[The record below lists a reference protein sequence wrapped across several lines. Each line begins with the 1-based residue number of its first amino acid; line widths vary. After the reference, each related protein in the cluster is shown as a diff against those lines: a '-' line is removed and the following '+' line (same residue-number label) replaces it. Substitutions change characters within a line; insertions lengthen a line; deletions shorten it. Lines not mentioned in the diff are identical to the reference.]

1 LQKGTRKMEQTG
13 QPSSA
18 SASSQ
23 AVNKTLRPRVARKT
37 AVPATLREK
46 REMCMPTLSKPTEI
60 LQKNKNGPVLRF
72 FCALAFTALSVFA
85 ASVAA
90 QNAEHSPGWVVLP
103 VEEYRAL
110 HERAYPIEREP
121 EPPPVEA
128 TLTRVDYDL
137 RINGESAGAGELAS
151 GRATLTIDV
160 LKDGW
165 VRVPI
170 PAGLLVREAR
180 LDGKLV
186 SLVSGGIGKGGSQLS
201 ALLSH
206 AGRAVLLLDIALPVV
221 SSAGEESIALPS
233 AASGVT
239 RASVQLPRQGVDI
252 RLTGGLLS
260 EKSESGAESKWVAY
274 GRGNEALAFTWRRK
288 TEDHR
293 ATQPLRLR
301 GSLTEL
307 LGLGEDATS
316 INAEVNL
323 EVTQGAAREAK
334 VQIPDKVTVNQVLGA
349 MVADWEVKGGELSV
363 TFLEPVE
370 QTARFVITGETRNP
384 REGEI
389 GVPLLRLLNAERE
402 TGGVAVEVL
411 GAGEIKDIKTEGLE
425 SADAT
430 DLGELV
436 ANRQSPSLA
445 AFRFRAGE
453 KITRSLDLN
462 IARYTPQAVL
472 MANVEEARYQ
482 VLVSSEG
489 KTFVQARYAVRN
501 NQRNFLKITLPA
513 GATLWSAS
521 LSGKP
526 VRPGQAPD
534 GSVLL
539 PLDKARAG
547 EEAPP
552 FAVEVVYLMRGNAW
566 NDKGQFALA
575 LPALDLPVSRTGLLL
590 YHPPLFKV
598 TAEPGTFRSEPYENP
613 VSAALAPV
621 LEDSRRVGGI
631 GGGAGINSPQPPP
644 PPATPQPY
652 DSDLKDESKSK
663 RPQSETEALLDKFK
677 IDSLAGKRAGILP
690 IHVSFPAF
698 GPSLFLVSELTGEN
712 QTPSAVLNFQR
723 DKKAGGK

>member
-1 LQKGTRKMEQTG
+1 MR
-13 QPSSA
+13 
-18 SASSQ
+18 
-23 AVNKTLRPRVARKT
+23 
-37 AVPATLREK
+37 
-46 REMCMPTLSKPTEI
+46 TLSKQDEI
-60 LQKNKNGPVLRF
+60 LRTTKSMPIFRV
-72 FCALAFTALSVFA
+72 FCAFAFAVFA
-85 ASVAA
+85 IHVGNASA
-90 QNAEHSPGWVVLP
+90 QTTEHSPGWVVLP

-110 HERAYPIEREP
+110 HERAYPMEREP
-121 EPPPVEA
+121 EAPPVEA

-137 RINGESAGAGELAS
+137 RINGEAAGTGELAS

-186 SLVSGGIGKGGSQLS
+186 SLVTGGGGKGGSQFS
-201 ALLSH
+201 ALLSR
-206 AGRAVLLLDIALPVV
+206 AGRAVLLLDIALPVA
-221 SSAGEESIALPS
+221 SFAGEESIALPS

-293 ATQPLRLR
+293 STQPLRWR

-307 LGLGEDATS
+307 LGLGEDTTS
-316 INAEVNL
+316 INAEVNV
-323 EVTQGAAREAK
+323 EITQGAAREAK
-334 VQIPDKVTVNQVLGA
+334 VQIPDKVTINQVLGA
-349 MVADWEVKGGELSV
+349 MVADWEVKGSELSV

-370 QTARFVITGETRNP
+370 QTARFVITGETRSP

-389 GVPLLRLLNAERE
+389 AIPLLRLLNAERE

-436 ANRQSPSLA
+436 ASRQSPSLA
-445 AFRFRAGE
+445 AFRFRTGE
-453 KITRSLDLN
+453 KIPRSLNVN

-482 VLVSSEG
+482 VLASSEG

-513 GATLWSAS
+513 GAMLWSAS
-521 LSGKP
+521 LSGRP

-534 GSVLL
+534 GGILL

-552 FAVEVVYLMRGNAW
+552 FAVEVVYLVRGNAW
-566 NDKGQFALA
+566 NDKGQFALS

-598 TAEPGTFRSEPYENP
+598 TAEPGTFRSAQYENP
-613 VSAALAPV
+613 VSAVLAAA
-621 LEDSRRVGGI
+621 SAGTGFGAGVGG
-631 GGGAGINSPQPPP
+631 GIAPPP
-644 PPATPQPY
+644 KPEAQP
-652 DSDLKDESKSK
+652 SDAGLKDESKSK
-663 RPQSETEALLDKFK
+663 RRQSETEALLDKFK
-677 IDSLAGKRAGILP
+677 TDSLAGKRAGILP
-690 IHVSFPAF
+690 IRVSFPAF

-712 QTPSAVLNFQR
+712 QAPSALLSFQR

>member
-1 LQKGTRKMEQTG
+1 M
-13 QPSSA
+13 PSTSI
-18 SASSQ
+18 
-23 AVNKTLRPRVARKT
+23 PH
-37 AVPATLREK
+37 
-46 REMCMPTLSKPTEI
+46 EI
-60 LQKNKNGPVLRF
+60 VRTIKIGPVFLV
-72 FCALAFTALSVFA
+72 FCAFAFAALSVFA
-85 ASVAA
+85 ANDSA

-128 TLTRVDYDL
+128 TLTRVDYEL
-137 RINGESAGAGELAS
+137 WINGEAAGAGELAS

-186 SLVSGGIGKGGSQLS
+186 SLVGGGSGKGGSQLS

-206 AGRAVLLLDIALPVV
+206 AGRAVLLLDIALPVA

-239 RASVQLPRQGVDI
+239 RASVLLPRQGVDI

-323 EVTQGAAREAK
+323 EITQGAAREAK

-370 QTARFVITGETRNP
+370 QTARFVITGETRSP

-389 GVPLLRLLNAERE
+389 GIPLLRLLNAERE

-411 GAGEIKDIKTEGLE
+411 GAGEIKDIKPEGLE

-430 DLGELV
+430 DLGEMV

-445 AFRFRAGE
+445 AFRFRTGE
-453 KITRSLDLN
+453 KIARSLNVN

-501 NQRNFLKITLPA
+501 NQRNFLKITLPV
-513 GATLWSAS
+513 GAMLWSAS
-521 LSGKP
+521 LSGRP

-534 GSVLL
+534 GGILL

-552 FAVEVVYLMRGNAW
+552 FAVEVVYLARGSAW

-598 TAEPGTFRSEPYENP
+598 TAEPGTFRPEPFENP
-613 VSAALAPV
+613 LSAALAAPGV
-621 LEDSRRVGGI
+621 STGF
-631 GGGAGINSPQPPP
+631 GAGVAGALAPPP
-644 PPATPQPY
+644 PPATPQPS
-652 DSDLKDESKSK
+652 DSDLKDESKLK

-677 IDSLAGKRAGILP
+677 TDSLAGKRAGILP
-690 IHVSFPAF
+690 IRVSFPAF

-712 QTPSAVLNFQR
+712 QSPSAMLSFQR